1 MAIGLTVE
9 FTVAE
14 GKAEAFEAFMA
25 GATAKVKAEDAGC
38 NLYDLF
44 RSVDD
49 DTRYLLLESWASE
62 EDIEAHGKSEAMQG
76 MAGIREFT
84 TARPVLHRYEIPD

>member
-49 DTRYLLLESWASE
+49 DTRYLLLESWATE

-84 TARPVLHRYEIPD
+84 TARPVLHRYDIPD

>member
-9 FTVAE
+9 FTVCE
-14 GKAEAFEAFMA
+14 GQAEAFEAFMA
-25 GATAKVKAEDAGC
+25 TATAKVKAEDAGC

-62 EDIEAHGKSEAMQG
+62 EDLTAHGSSEAMAG

-84 TARPVLHRYEIPD
+84 TARPVLHRYEIDG

>member
-9 FTVAE
+9 FSVAE

-38 NLYDLF
+38 NNYDLF

-49 DTRYLLLESWASE
+49 ETRYLLFENWATQ
-62 EDIEAHGKSEAMQG
+62 EDLEAHGTSEAMQG

-84 TARPVLHRYEIPD
+84 TARPVLLRYEVPD

>member
-25 GATAKVKAEDAGC
+25 GATAKVKAEE
-38 NLYDLF
+38 DL
-44 RSVDD
+44 
-49 DTRYLLLESWASE
+49 T
-62 EDIEAHGKSEAMQG
+62 AHGTSEAMQG

-84 TARPVLHRYEIPD
+84 TARPVLHRYDVPD

>member
-38 NLYDLF
+38 NSYDLF

-49 DTRYLLLESWASE
+49 ETRYLLFENWATQ
-62 EDIEAHGKSEAMQG
+62 EDLEAHGTSEAMKG

-84 TARPVLHRYEIPD
+84 TARPVLHRYDVPD

>member
-9 FTVAE
+9 FTVGE
-14 GKAEAFEAFMA
+14 GQAEAFEAFMA
-25 GATAKVKAEDAGC
+25 KATAKVKAEDAGC

-62 EDIEAHGKSEAMQG
+62 EDLTAHGSSEAMAG
-76 MAGIREFT
+76 MARIREFT
-84 TARPVLHRYEIPD
+84 TARPILHRYEIDD

>member
-49 DTRYLLLESWASE
+49 DTRYLLLESWATE

-84 TARPVLHRYEIPD
+84 TARPALHRYDIPD

>member
-9 FTVAE
+9 FTSGE
-14 GKAEAFEAFMA
+14 GQAEAFEAFMA
-25 GATAKVKAEDAGC
+25 GATGTVKAEDSGC
-38 NLYDLF
+38 NNYDLF

-49 DTRYLLLESWASE
+49 DTSYILFENWATE
-62 EDIEAHGKSEAMQG
+62 ADLTAHGTSTAMAG

-84 TARPVLHRYEIPD
+84 TGRPVLHRYDVPD

>member
-9 FTVAE
+9 FTVGE
-14 GKAEAFEAFMA
+14 GKAEGFEAFMA

-38 NLYDLF
+38 NMYDLF

-62 EDIEAHGKSEAMQG
+62 EDLTAHGSSEAMQG

-84 TARPVLHRYEIPD
+84 TARPVLHRYDVPD

>member
-9 FTVAE
+9 FTIAA
-14 GKAEAFEAFMA
+14 GKNEAFETFMA

-38 NLYDLF
+38 NHYDLF

-49 DTRYLLLESWASE
+49 DTRYILFENWATE
-62 EDIEAHGKSEAMQG
+62 ADLTAHGASEAMQG

-84 TARPVLHRYEIPD
+84 TARPVLHRYEVPD